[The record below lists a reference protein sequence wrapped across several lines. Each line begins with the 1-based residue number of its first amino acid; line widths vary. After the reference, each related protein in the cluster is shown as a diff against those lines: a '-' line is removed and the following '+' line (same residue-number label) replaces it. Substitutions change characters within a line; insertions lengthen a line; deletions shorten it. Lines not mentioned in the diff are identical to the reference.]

1 MSHYSEVQIEFR
13 DGAALVAAL
22 NRLGFQGKVEVHQEA
37 KALYGYQGD
46 RREKQAHII
55 IRRQHVGL
63 AANDLGFQRYS
74 DGAYRAYISDYDRD
88 YNRYNGEWLGRLKQ
102 AYGVERAKVEAKKKG
117 YRVTEQKQDD
127 GRIRLICRR

>member
-37 KALYGYQGD
+37 KSLYGYQGD
-46 RREKQAHII
+46 RREQQAHII
-55 IRRQHVGL
+55 IRRQHVGS
-63 AANDLGFQRYS
+63 AANDMGFQRYS
-74 DGAYRAYISDYDRD
+74 DGNYRAHISDYDRD
-88 YNRYNGEWLGRLKQ
+88 YNRYNDSWLGRLKQ
-102 AYGVERAKVEAKKKG
+102 AYGVERAKAEAKKKG

-127 GRIRLICRR
+127 GRIRLVCRR